1 MFDRYMMGIG
11 EFDCKQKVGGTR
23 YLSDF
28 GQTEQGGEMG
38 EGVMHLTT

>member
-11 EFDCKQKVGGTR
+11 EFDCAQKVGGTR

-28 GQTEQGGEMG
+28 GQTELKNRAARWEHGWC
-38 EGVMHLTT
+38 T

>member
-28 GQTEQGGEMG
+28 GQTERKNRAARWERGWC
-38 EGVMHLTT
+38 T